1 MKKLPLVINLVT
13 LYLIIFQVML
23 VTEMNVQITQALFLV
38 SPLAV
43 LYMVYVV
50 LVHGKPSADTFDDKF
65 YDDWDYRRNGKE
77 EL

>member
-13 LYLIIFQVML
+13 LYLIIYQVMW
-23 VTEMNVQITQALFLV
+23 VTEMNTQIVSVLFLL
-38 SPLAV
+38 SPLPV
-43 LYMVYVV
+43 LYMVYVI
-50 LVHGKPSADTFDDKF
+50 LVHGKPSGETFDDKF

>member
-13 LYLIIFQVML
+13 LYLIIYQLMW
-23 VTEMNVQITQALFLV
+23 VTEMNVQIISVLFLL

-43 LYMVYVV
+43 MYMVYVI
-50 LVHGKPSADTFDDKF
+50 LVHGKPSGETFDDKF